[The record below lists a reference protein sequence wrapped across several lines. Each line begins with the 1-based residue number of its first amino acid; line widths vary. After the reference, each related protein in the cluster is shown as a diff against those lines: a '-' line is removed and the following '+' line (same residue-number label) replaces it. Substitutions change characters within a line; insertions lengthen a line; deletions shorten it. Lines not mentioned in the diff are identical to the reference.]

1 MYDQYELIA
10 TRYAEAFAGEFDVRP
25 FDRAVLRSFADL
37 VARSGGETAL
47 DVGCG
52 PGQAAAELADCGL
65 RVEGIDGSPAMVAIA
80 QQQCPQVPFQVADMV
95 KLPYRDGSFA
105 AVCAWYSIIHTPADS
120 LPQLFGEFSRVLN
133 DTGWLLLGFQT
144 DAATLTF
151 DHAFGH
157 DVAMTFLR
165 HDAST
170 VRGALESA
178 GFTHYATARRERQES
193 LNETAAQAFVIA
205 QCQSDHAG

>member
-10 TRYAEAFAGEFDVRP
+10 TQYAETFAGEFDVRP
-25 FDRAVLRSFADL
+25 FDRAIIRSFAEL
-37 VARSGGETAL
+37 VTRSGGDHAL

-52 PGQAAAELADCGL
+52 PGQAACELADCGL

-80 QQQCPQVPFQVADMV
+80 QQRCPQVPFQVADMIE
-95 KLPYRDGSFA
+95 LPYDDGSFA

-120 LPQLFGEFSRVLN
+120 LPELFREFRRVLS

-144 DAATLTF
+144 DAAPLTF

-165 HDAST
+165 HDVST

-178 GFTHYATARRERQES
+178 GFMHYATARRDRQES
-193 LNETAAQAFVIA
+193 LSETADQAFVIA
-205 QCQSDHAG
+205 QCRSDHAG